1 MNFKMNYLF
10 RVFILVLFVSCA
22 NGSSDSGS
30 QSSNYERQN
39 LANFHVANWS
49 KYTAIGAG
57 IEKHSSSRAVISIEP
72 VSRLVGI
79 TEDGIYETVTF
90 NDEEGNLVEQKMNLA
105 GFKAF
110 KKFTFIAFSFED
122 VKEIG
127 AFNNR
132 GPNTP
137 DYVLYNPTGK
147 IYSLDMFEDIN
158 LFTHSV
164 YDESENEFFFYGRT
178 KNDNSSE
185 SWIYELSVENEKLA
199 VRKRIDT
206 EKINGWRMLA
216 ADRFGNLYSYTNNW
230 DFFNYILTKEG
241 ELKTLDGGF
250 YKGMNNI
257 VYELQMNEWNH
268 PEGYKS
274 NWINNEG
281 ILEPASFIPENYFY
295 NGISYTDAETY
306 KTRIL
311 KKENYSYYVDWP
323 TEGMKIIEIAFLD
336 DEGISYSY
344 KEVLLPFAT
353 GTYLV
358 ANERLYFLDNDKI
371 FYVDIK
377 KMDGV
382 KHTITSA
389 YFFKTI
395 TADKLGNIYFT
406 GVDSKLNDITGK
418 IDISDNVE
426 VTTTETSFEIIYL
439 NPVN

>member
-1 MNFKMNYLF
+1 MKYKMNYIF
-10 RVFILVLFVSCA
+10 RLFILVLFVSCA
-22 NGSSDSGS
+22 NGSTDPGS

-39 LANFHVANWS
+39 LANFHIANWS
-49 KYTAIGAG
+49 KYKAIGAG
-57 IEKHSSSRAVISIEP
+57 IEKKSSSRAAISTDP

-110 KKFTFIAFSFED
+110 EKFTFIAFSFED

-127 AFNNR
+127 AFDNR

-164 YDESENEFFFYGRT
+164 YDESENEFFFFGRT

-185 SWIYELSVENEKLA
+185 SWIYELSVEDEKLA

-216 ADRFGNLYSYTNNW
+216 ADRFGNLYSYTNNL

-257 VYELQMNEWNH
+257 VYELKMNEWNH

-274 NWINNEG
+274 NWINSEG
-281 ILEPASFIPENYFY
+281 ILEPASFTPENYFY
-295 NGISYTDAETY
+295 KGISYTDAETY

-336 DEGISYSY
+336 DEGICYSY
-344 KEVLLPFAT
+344 KEVLLTFAT

-426 VTTTETSFEIIYL
+426 VTKTETSFEIIYL